1 MARGDSIS
9 GRLGGVSAQGAQLQ
23 RDFDRIREKVEKLTG
38 ERGDAAK
45 PLAAVRRGELRA
57 LASLSLRSRQ
67 VSSAPTAA
75 DFNALQAD
83 VASIYEAL
91 ARISNL
97 LGTASIPK
105 V

>member
-1 MARGDSIS
+1 MARGEAITT
-9 GRLGGVSAQGAQLQ
+9 RGVPDRQQAQLQ
-23 RDFDRIREKVEKLTG
+23 KDFERIREKVEKLTG

-45 PLAAVRRGELRA
+45 SLSAIRRSELRA
-57 LASLSLRSRQ
+57 MPVLQSQPVTA
-67 VSSAPTAA
+67 APTAD

-83 VASIYEAL
+83 VAALFAAL
-91 ARISNL
+91 ARMSNA